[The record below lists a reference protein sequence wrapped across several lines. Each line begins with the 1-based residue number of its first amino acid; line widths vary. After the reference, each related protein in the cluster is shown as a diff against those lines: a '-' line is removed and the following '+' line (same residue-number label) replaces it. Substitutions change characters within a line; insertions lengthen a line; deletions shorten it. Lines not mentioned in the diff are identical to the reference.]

1 MLTTRR
7 ILAVVLVLSA
17 SCAKPSTTGTA
28 STGGA
33 VAATKAKKNPYVIST
48 EELRDPMIQSLNVAR
63 AIQQLRP
70 TFFRTSGPQSFSDSN
85 SGSVQ
90 VSHDFGPLEPVSRL
104 GNYDTLSLV
113 EIRYLNANEAQTRFG
128 VNANGGPV
136 IVLLSNK
143 VP

>member
-7 ILAVVLVLSA
+7 IVVALLVVSA
-17 SCAKPSTTGTA
+17 SCAKPSTTA
-28 STGGA
+28 SAPTGGA
-33 VAATKAKKNPYVIST
+33 TASKVKKNPYVIST
-48 EELRDPMIQSLNVAR
+48 EELRDPMIQSLSVAR

-70 TFFRTSGPQSFSDSN
+70 TFFRTTGPQSFSDSN

-90 VSHDFGPLEPVSRL
+90 VSHDFGPLEPASRL

-113 EIRYLNANEAQTRFG
+113 EIRYLNANEAQARFG
-128 VNANGGPV
+128 INANGGPV